1 MNTLFGDMA
10 VALAAFNPEEEAI
23 IAAKQA
29 EAEIID
35 FNVEDQ
41 LYERGINAQ
50 GKSIG
55 DYQPYTVEKK
65 QAEGKP
71 YDRVTLRDEG
81 DFHSSFKVKYG
92 KDRFEITASDPKTEK
107 LQKNWGGDILGLTEQ
122 NINHLKD
129 DFVFPH
135 LSNKLRTILH
145 ASR

>member
-10 VALAAFNPEEEAI
+10 ANLSAFNPEEEAI
-23 IAAKQA
+23 IATKRA

-41 LYERGINAQ
+41 LYEKGINSQ

-55 DYQPYTVEKK
+55 DYQPFTIAKK
-65 QAEGKP
+65 EGEGK
-71 YDRVTLRDEG
+71 RTSNVTLRDEG

-107 LQKNWGGDILGLTEQ
+107 LQKNWGKDILGLTTENLQ
-122 NINHLKD
+122 HIKD
-129 DFVFPH
+129 DFILPH
-135 LSNKLRTILH
+135 LRSKLRQIL
-145 ASR
+145 